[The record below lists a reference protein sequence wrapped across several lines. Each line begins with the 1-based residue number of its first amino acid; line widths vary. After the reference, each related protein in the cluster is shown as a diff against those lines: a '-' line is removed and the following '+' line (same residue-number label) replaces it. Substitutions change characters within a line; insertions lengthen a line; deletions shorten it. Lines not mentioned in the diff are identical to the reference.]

1 MLHIGKILAP
11 VDFSE
16 VSALSSQYALEL
28 ARIFQAEILFL
39 HVIPELSLAAR
50 LFFHQRVRTEQGPEI
65 VDEEKRKAHA
75 RFDVF
80 LDSLPAQGIQYKC
93 LVEKGEPFLKILQA
107 AESLK
112 PDLVVQGLHG
122 TTGLERAILGG
133 TAERVIRHTQCP
145 VLSLKPREFGSF
157 FSRLLEGIGITG
169 RDRGDLQGK
178 GQPYRFPPRKV
189 LCPTDFSEA
198 SRLAM
203 DYAARIARKAEA
215 ELLVLHVTEEEVFQ
229 EKASDISGVDVGLGR
244 QASLPALDQME
255 ELIRELT
262 ALYGGLRISPRILQ
276 SSPASGILSVGFEED
291 VDLVVMGTHG
301 PIGLGILLAG
311 TLVDWMIQNAPCP
324 VLTVKPHGKMEKVEK
339 RFRRVYRK
347 LSALD
352 LQRISDENQ
361 AVIDEDLLRDPMGI
375 KKSALFLNY
384 YSPEGLV
391 TALEEYGIYDLLK
404 KKGFDDFVLSGK
416 VDDVYRHC
424 ARVYWGGVEDPSHLL
439 IELILR
445 EGTIRSAR
453 DGKAQDGVA
462 AGQHSLL
469 IIEWLCLQNP
479 SVCFSPDRPPLPGQT
494 HPGLGI
500 GYEILGLLILM
511 AKRTRKD
518 GLLNRPQFYH
528 NARVY
533 YERFKFFDPVREGRL
548 LALMRDTGDDPLTD
562 VSWAIHHGCL
572 RDASAGEKVVWE
584 GGEQTY
590 PLSPKL
596 QDYFASRRYRDI
608 VWETAA
614 NTRYRIDWEKFAEC
628 VQENETRG
636 G

>member
-50 LFFHQRVRTEQGPEI
+50 LFFHQRVRTEEGPEI

-80 LDSLPAQGIQYKC
+80 LDNLPAQGIQYKC

-145 VLSLKPREFGSF
+145 VL
-157 FSRLLEGIGITG
+157 
-169 RDRGDLQGK
+169 
-178 GQPYRFPPRKV
+178 
-189 LCPTDFSEA
+189 
-198 SRLAM
+198 
-203 DYAARIARKAEA
+203 
-215 ELLVLHVTEEEVFQ
+215 
-229 EKASDISGVDVGLGR
+229 
-244 QASLPALDQME
+244 
-255 ELIRELT
+255 
-262 ALYGGLRISPRILQ
+262 
-276 SSPASGILSVGFEED
+276 
-291 VDLVVMGTHG
+291 
-301 PIGLGILLAG
+301 
-311 TLVDWMIQNAPCP
+311 
-324 VLTVKPHGKMEKVEK
+324 TVKPHRKMEKVEK

-404 KKGFDDFVLSGK
+404 KKGFDDFVLSVK

-533 YERFKFFDPVREGRL
+533 HERFKFFDPVREGRL

-628 VQENETRG
+628 VQENAACAGVVR
-636 G
+636 